1 MSPDG
6 FDPDAPLIRAASL
19 LAAPSVPFLI
29 VGVTADERR
38 FRPSDWADRL
48 AGVMSAFQPPGRAS
62 TARFQYSPYALPV
75 RFAAWSGVRVD
86 PALRQV
92 EPMALDFLMNFA
104 RDNDLMVVLATPAP

>member
-6 FDPDAPLIRAASL
+6 FDPNAPLIRAASL
-19 LAAPSVPFLI
+19 PESPSVPFLI
-29 VGVTADERR
+29 VGLTADQRA

-48 AGVMSAFQPPGRAS
+48 AGVMSSFQPPGLAS
-62 TARFQYSPYALPV
+62 TGRFQYSPYALPARHV
-75 RFAAWSGVRVD
+75 TWSCVRVD

-104 RDNDLMVVLATPAP
+104 RDNDLMLILARPAS